1 MNEVSPSGSTIDIIF
16 NLFKVRYICMT
27 ELFKKLELKN
37 VNTVNFFIN
46 LESVYKGLHRDSFE
60 QLLSTCTKDEINN
73 NYKCFISNI
82 INLAAHYRQYFTRAR
97 VTSNII
103 FYCTDLKA
111 DPNMMTNHIY
121 NKRYRKDF
129 MNSYVYGDRYEI
141 TNGMINE
148 GITYAKTIC
157 DYIDRVFLI
166 TSPIVEASVIPY
178 LLKNNQRLKPDLNI
192 ILTKDNYD
200 LQYVNHKCIILW
212 PNKDESIILT
222 KSNIMSFL
230 RYKNEMDEDKVR
242 VNLST
247 SLIPFIL
254 SVLGDKKR
262 GMEKVSGIGFKKLYK
277 GLESLYLDD
286 FISDEVSSS
295 MSLESLLTLVKSSKG
310 FREINVKE
318 TIGNNYYCTDLERQN
333 SILNQTSK
341 MLIED
346 QIVNKY
352 DNNNLKKLNDKV
364 FNEYP
369 FQLQEL
375 NNYERRSKKDPF
387 GDYVNFD

>member
-1 MNEVSPSGSTIDIIF
+1 
-16 NLFKVRYICMT
+16 
-27 ELFKKLELKN
+27 
-37 VNTVNFFIN
+37 
-46 LESVYKGLHRDSFE
+46 
-60 QLLSTCTKDEINN
+60 
-73 NYKCFISNI
+73 
-82 INLAAHYRQYFTRAR
+82 
-97 VTSNII
+97 
-103 FYCTDLKA
+103 
-111 DPNMMTNHIY
+111 MMTNHIY

-166 TSPIVEASVIPY
+166 TSPIVEASMIPY

-262 GMEKVSGIGFKKLYK
+262 GTFH
-277 GLESLYLDD
+277 
-286 FISDEVSSS
+286 
-295 MSLESLLTLVKSSKG
+295 
-310 FREINVKE
+310 
-318 TIGNNYYCTDLERQN
+318 
-333 SILNQTSK
+333 
-341 MLIED
+341 
-346 QIVNKY
+346 
-352 DNNNLKKLNDKV
+352 LKCI
-364 FNEYP
+364 
-369 FQLQEL
+369 
-375 NNYERRSKKDPF
+375 R
-387 GDYVNFD
+387 